1 MRRLEGDGM
10 TVSELIKELHKIP
23 NQNLPIWTEGGY
35 IRIGK
40 LLFIQ
45 IGKSEEVEE

>member
-1 MRRLEGDGM
+1 M
-10 TVSELIKELHKIP
+10 TVSELIKELQKIP

-35 IRIGK
+35 IRIGE

-45 IGKSEEVEE
+45 IGKEAEDE